1 MSLRKLC
8 PASVLMAVLLFNSSL
23 AAPSI
28 YDNEISDTSSSDVT
42 ARFLGSC
49 LEGSDTATCLA
60 IKGIT
65 ALNRAARANSIQ
77 LMDGVVFKRCV
88 F

>member
-8 PASVLMAVLLFNSSL
+8 TASTLLAIVLFNSTL

-28 YDNEISDTSSSDVT
+28 YDNKISDTSYSAVT
-42 ARFLGSC
+42 AQLLGSC
-49 LEGSDTATCLA
+49 LEGSDAATCLA

-65 ALNRAARANSIQ
+65 ALNRAGRANSIQ
-77 LMDGVVFKRCV
+77 LMDGVTFKRCV